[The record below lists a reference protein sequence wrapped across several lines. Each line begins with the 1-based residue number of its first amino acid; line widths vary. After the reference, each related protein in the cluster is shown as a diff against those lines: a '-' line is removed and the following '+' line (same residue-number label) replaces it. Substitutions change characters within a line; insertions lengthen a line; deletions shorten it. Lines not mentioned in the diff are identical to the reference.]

1 MNWAW
6 TFVAQ
11 YPLAILR
18 LNTPLIEPDER
29 FSRIRLRTRIRA
41 ALPLL
46 KKRSFAY
53 SIPSILFNVSIASVK
68 RLLGVN

>member
-46 KKRSFAY
+46 KKRSFAC
-53 SIPSILFNVSIASVK
+53 
-68 RLLGVN
+68 